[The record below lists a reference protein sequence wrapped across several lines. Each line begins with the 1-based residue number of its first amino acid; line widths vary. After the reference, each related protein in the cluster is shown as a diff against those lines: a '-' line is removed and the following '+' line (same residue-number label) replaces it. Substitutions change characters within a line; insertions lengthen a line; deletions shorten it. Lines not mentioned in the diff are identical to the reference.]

1 MANNE
6 VKLIISADGTIA
18 VDQLRKVA
26 AGMQKLGSDSGSL
39 VSRIK
44 AHWLGI
50 TAAITGTAMLLNK
63 AWSLAEMA
71 AGYEEQMTALNR
83 FAATYNTT
91 ASSIVADIKE
101 ITNGQ
106 IAMVDIAK
114 ISSKALALNV
124 ALDKYKELAKY
135 ADAVGDALGMSTTQ
149 ALETLTEAAE
159 KGTSKVM
166 KQIVGVVDLEAKYG
180 KLTETMTDQQ
190 KVTAMTDL
198 LIKKLKNTYGDL
210 GSSVK
215 STADKME
222 QLTATVKDMQLHLGS
237 GLIRA
242 AFGAAGAFQWLAAGA
257 LNVTG
262 AIFQAIDAFEKFTG
276 IGKETTNNLL
286 NFLFPVLGIIDEA
299 TKKNAVSTADYGER
313 AKIAYFAAMDLTG
326 KAVENFKAMTASSAD
341 LAKAMAP
348 PKPGKEDENKKR
360 ADEMKLAMMD
370 WKEKIDALNPSL
382 EETDKQ
388 LMQLEASAGKL
399 TEKWGKQKWISEGL
413 EKGKEFINIQEAER
427 QFDVYAKLK
436 EEQRNIDKKYA
447 DETASEIMKLADER
461 LEALSDSAE
470 NTRKVY
476 SDIAVERETI
486 NKGELAGKIKQ
497 YDVETTEIWR
507 HAQEIIASHELTAEQ
522 ILAIYDE
529 ASAKQL
535 LLDLKNR
542 DALLASNGTLIDG
555 LNEGFKKYVINLET
569 SFQQGL
575 QIAQQVTAGM
585 ENAFMGFFDYTSKE
599 FLKWGSLV
607 QNILHEVYKA
617 MVMTQI
623 VKPIV
628 GGITNLFAPSTSTT
642 SHEVSH
648 SGQYHSG
655 GLIMHEGG
663 YIPRF
668 HSGGFSSD
676 EVPAILQR
684 GEYVVSRRGV
694 AAMDAIN
701 QGNVSGGQPNVEVV
715 LNVQNNTGMPV
726 QAREG
731 GFRFNGKQM
740 VKEIILELKRT
751 DPGFNAEMARG

>member
-1 MANNE
+1 MANTE

-26 AGMQKLGSDSGSL
+26 AGLKGLESTSGSL

-50 TAAITGTAMLLNK
+50 TAAIAGTAMLLNK

-91 ASSIVADIKE
+91 ATSIVADIKE
-101 ITNGQ
+101 ITKGQ

-124 ALDKYKELAKY
+124 PLDKYKELAKY

-149 ALETLTEAAE
+149 ALEQLTEAAE
-159 KGTSKVM
+159 KGTAKFM
-166 KQIVGVVDLEAKYG
+166 KSIVGVVDLDSKFG
-180 KLTETMTDQQ
+180 KLTERMTEQQ

-198 LIKKLKNTYGDL
+198 MLGKLKNTYGDL
-210 GSSVK
+210 SGSVK

-222 QLTATVKDMQLHLGS
+222 LLTASMKDLQLTMGQMVIRLGA
-237 GLIRA
+237 GLMGV
-242 AFGAAGAFQWLAAGA
+242 FQGAAAAA
-257 LNVTG
+257 LYLSG
-262 AIFQAIDAFEKFTG
+262 GIF
-276 IGKETTNNLL
+276 
-286 NFLFPVLGIIDEA
+286 GIISALGKLTDLLKITTGLSKEYAEAKATANRTVDELMGKSKSNLEMA
-299 TKKNAVSTADYGER
+299 FAPAD
-313 AKIAYFAAMDLTG
+313 
-326 KAVENFKAMTASSAD
+326 V
-341 LAKAMAP
+341 LAKAMATTKTP
-348 PKPGKEDENKKR
+348 EDKNKKWL
-360 ADEMKLAMMD
+360 DDMKLATMD
-370 WKEKIDALNPSL
+370 WTKRIDSLNPAL
-382 EETDKQ
+382 DETDKQ
-388 LMQLEASAGKL
+388 LKELTADAAKL

-447 DETASEIMKLADER
+447 DETAAEIMKLADER
-461 LEALSDSAE
+461 LKALSDSAE

-476 SDIAVERETI
+476 NDIAVERETI

-497 YDVETTEIWR
+497 YDNETTEVWR
-507 HAQEIIASHELTAEQ
+507 HAQEIIASHEFTAEQ
-522 ILAIYDE
+522 ILTIYDE

-542 DALLASNGTLIDG
+542 DALLAANGTLVEG
-555 LNEGFKKYVINLET
+555 LNEGFRKYVINLEN

-628 GGITNLFAPSTSTT
+628 GGITNLFAPSPSTLPHELALATTGLASGGIMT
-642 SHEVSH
+642 SHGPLPLRKYGGGGIAYTPQLALYGEGRTPEAYVPLPDGRRIPAVVDLRGNAGGGATIVNIQMENKTGLPNLSLKQT
-648 SGQYHSG
+648 GQKT
-655 GLIMHEGG
+655 
-663 YIPRF
+663 
-668 HSGGFSSD
+668 D
-676 EVPAILQR
+676 ERQKTKTIV
-684 GEYVVSRRGV
+684 
-694 AAMDAIN
+694 
-701 QGNVSGGQPNVEVV
+701 
-715 LNVQNNTGMPV
+715 
-726 QAREG
+726 
-731 GFRFNGKQM
+731 
-740 VKEIILELKRT
+740 LELAFT
-751 DPGFNAEMARG
+751 DIDFINSFKGAMAR